1 LSYRRMFLASD
12 FFNPSRQQ
20 VLLYGCLQG
29 CASRKTRN
37 WPKIPSERLDNA
49 LFYRMIPGFLVA

>member
-20 VLLYGCLQG
+20 VLLYG
-29 CASRKTRN
+29 
-37 WPKIPSERLDNA
+37 
-49 LFYRMIPGFLVA
+49 

>member
-20 VLLYGCLQG
+20 VLLYGC
-29 CASRKTRN
+29 R
-37 WPKIPSERLDNA
+37 
-49 LFYRMIPGFLVA
+49 